1 RLDAQGPGHRA
12 GGSESPRAGAADH
25 GAGGW
30 LLRRSAGDGRR
41 AARHQRAYP
50 PLAGCGR
57 VTGGFMR
64 GRWGAEIFGHA
75 KAQRRKGVAPCGE
88 AALKNG
94 SHEDTKMVRQTQASC
109 TPSSCLRVKLFAASP
124 QTRHL
129 GAFAP
134 LRETILVLF
143 SASPR

>member
-1 RLDAQGPGHRA
+1 
-12 GGSESPRAGAADH
+12 
-25 GAGGW
+25 
-30 LLRRSAGDGRR
+30 R

-143 SASPR
+143 SASPRLRVKSLLCAFLALTSVPALADTLIDNVNGIT